1 MTAML
6 ALPLPFSNLVAEA
19 AELADRVPL
28 IWLHMAECTGCSESL
43 IRTDSPNLDT
53 LIFDHIS
60 LEYHETLMAA
70 SGWQAEENLE
80 HALAQYKGRYLLA
93 VEGAI
98 PTANNGA
105 FLTVG
110 CKGHTGLQIV
120 KEAAEWSKSRRRP
133 GSDRINYP
141 GQGPFPHEERLCG
154 KA

>member
-1 MTAML
+1 MDTHAALYEQGKARLDALRQFAPRQQQTLFEKLQQHNISRRDFMKWSAMVTGML

-80 HALAQYKGRYLLA
+80 HALETYKGR
-93 VEGAI
+93 
-98 PTANNGA
+98 
-105 FLTVG
+105 
-110 CKGHTGLQIV
+110 
-120 KEAAEWSKSRRRP
+120 
-133 GSDRINYP
+133 
-141 GQGPFPHEERLCG
+141 
-154 KA
+154 